1 MNYAALK
8 NKILNLRE
16 EFVTLDLYKKWNL
29 NEKEKTRASKIIN
42 RLYKIGKLKKIAPKT
57 YEVIKTNNKPIE
69 LGKEPKP
76 FEINWPFKLE
86 NIFSIYQ
93 KSIIVIAGEK
103 SAGKSAFLMR
113 LAYLNRDK
121 DIYYFDSELGEP
133 ILNDRI
139 ITTGLPITEWK
150 KIHFFTCWKDFDK
163 AIVPNKINLIDSFT
177 MFKDFYKINEEL
189 HKLWQIL
196 NDGIVITTIQKDP
209 QKANALG
216 GIFSKF
222 TSQVYLTLIF
232 GKRAINEKELILST
246 IKKFKTKE
254 DPTDKKIYYRINKKL
269 DLIETGRDKELMIN
283 GDRN

>member
-1 MNYAALK
+1 
-8 NKILNLRE
+8 
-16 EFVTLDLYKKWNL
+16 
-29 NEKEKTRASKIIN
+29 
-42 RLYKIGKLKKIAPKT
+42 
-57 YEVIKTNNKPIE
+57 
-69 LGKEPKP
+69 
-76 FEINWPFKLE
+76 
-86 NIFSIYQ
+86 
-93 KSIIVIAGEK
+93 
-103 SAGKSAFLMR
+103 MR